1 MQTTL
6 EKLEADFARIKEMM
20 KVFLIEYS
28 AIKYQPFDPGPPFY
42 PIGFSDYVWVELD
55 QNGKKSQAEL
65 YKSYKAL
72 MDLCK
77 VLIVDLPPD
86 SVELFEEQQNAV
98 FSSIEQNVMVWEK
111 STQEVYKRTED
122 CLIKQLEIVN
132 MIQDPTGNGYVF
144 VPDTNALLTNTN
156 LESWEFDGADKFEI
170 LLLPT
175 VLAELDALKINHR
188 NPEVREKAQ
197 GMIRRIKGLRGR
209 GYLTDGVN
217 LVTNKIMLRALAVE
231 PKFENVLPWLEMKN
245 PDDRIIAS
253 FVEVMRQ
260 LPSSK
265 LCLVTADI
273 NLQNKAEFA
282 RLAFVEPPA
291 ERK

>member
-20 KVFLIEYS
+20 KVFLIEHS
-28 AIKYQPFDPGPPFY
+28 AIKYQPFNPGPHFV
-42 PIGFSDYVWVELD
+42 PIGFSDYVWVGLD
-55 QNGKKSQAEL
+55 QNGKKNQAEL

-86 SVELFEEQQNAV
+86 SIKLFEEQQKAV
-98 FSSIEQNVMVWEK
+98 LSSIEQNVMVWEK

-132 MIQDPTGNGYVF
+132 MIQDSTGNGYVF
-144 VPDTNALLTNTN
+144 VPDTNALLINTN